1 MSHLNVC
8 DCLHLKPQGGKI
20 QKIVIIESPTEEMNH
35 LTSPLINVVN
45 PTVWNP
51 RTKLPTV

>member
-20 QKIVIIESPTEEMNH
+20 KKIVIIESPTEKMNH
-35 LTSPLINVVN
+35 LTNPLINVVN